1 MRREQLES
9 ALRESPFKPFRVI
22 LTNGRAHD
30 IWHPE
35 FFMLLSGSAIVGHPD
50 PAGGGVTA
58 TPSSTCRTSPRLSG
72 AARPQPQDLDPPI
85 SLDAHGSLTSAAS
98 PIGQPP
104 RP

>member
-30 IWHPE
+30 IRHPE

-50 PAGGGVTA
+50 PAGGGGDRYTVIDLSHVAEVERSGTPA
-58 TPSSTCRTSPRLSG
+58 TPGPG
-72 AARPQPQDLDPPI
+72 PADQP
-85 SLDAHGSLTSAAS
+85 
-98 PIGQPP
+98 
-104 RP
+104 